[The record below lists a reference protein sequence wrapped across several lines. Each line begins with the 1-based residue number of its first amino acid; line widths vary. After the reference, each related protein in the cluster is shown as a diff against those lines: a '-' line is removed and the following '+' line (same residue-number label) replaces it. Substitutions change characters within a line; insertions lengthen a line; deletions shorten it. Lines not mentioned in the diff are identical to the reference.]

1 MELSKNLQDLIS
13 AALADNKMSSKE
25 KEILTKRAVTEGVDK
40 DEFELYLDSLAF
52 SKKEDKTSS
61 SEGVL
66 NKVIYHREAGVKMK
80 EVERGL
86 GDLLSGGKKEFQEI
100 PVNELTIRLWHAL
113 VPLVTILIVLASVF
127 LMPESENLDDALSRY
142 DFEIAREIAADM
154 GCRNY
159 GNSWDGDLVCPKSIA
174 LIKIIINEANFMA
187 ENNEFEK
194 AFSVIEEINGIELYT
209 ALFEK
214 GDIGKS
220 QDNQKDELYLSV
232 ISKGILQDKL
242 TNKEVN
248 VYLTKVK
255 SENVKKEI
263 KGLFN

>member
-1 MELSKNLQDLIS
+1 MTTSEELKKLIDAS
-13 AALADNKMSSKE
+13 LADGKISSKE
-25 KEILTKRAVTEGVDK
+25 RKILITRAENEGLDK
-40 DEFELYLDSLAF
+40 DEFELYLDSLVF
-52 SKKEDKTSS
+52 TKTSS
-61 SEGVL
+61 TEGIF
-66 NKVIYHREAGVKMK
+66 NKVIYHRKAGVKMK

-113 VPLVTILIVLASVF
+113 VPLVTILIVLISVF
-127 LMPESENLDDALSRY
+127 LMPESENVDDALSRY
-142 DFEIAREIAADM
+142 DFEMAREIAADM

-159 GNSWDGDLVCPKSIA
+159 GNSWDNDLVCPKSIA
-174 LIKIIINEANFMA
+174 LIKIIINEANYMA

-194 AFSVIEEINGIELYT
+194 AFSVIEEINGVELYT
-209 ALFEK
+209 ALYEK

-232 ISKGILQDKL
+232 ISKGILQDRL
-242 TNKEVN
+242 TNKEVD

-255 SENVKKEI
+255 SQNVKKEL
-263 KGLFN
+263 KELLK

>member
-1 MELSKNLQDLIS
+1 MTTSEELKKLIDAS
-13 AALADNKMSSKE
+13 MADGKISSKE
-25 KEILTKRAVTEGVDK
+25 RKVLIARAVSEGLDK
-40 DEFELYLDSLAF
+40 DEFELYLDSLVF
-52 SKKEDKTSS
+52 TKTSS
-61 SEGVL
+61 TEGIF
-66 NKVIYHREAGVKMK
+66 NKVIYHRKAGVKMK

-113 VPLVTILIVLASVF
+113 VPLVTILIVLISVF
-127 LMPESENLDDALSRY
+127 LMPESENVDDALSRY
-142 DFEIAREIAADM
+142 DFEMAREIAADM

-159 GNSWDGDLVCPKSIA
+159 GNSWDNDLVCPKSIA
-174 LIKIIINEANFMA
+174 LIKIIINEANYMA

-194 AFSVIEEINGIELYT
+194 AFSVIEEINGVELYT
-209 ALFEK
+209 ALYEK

-232 ISKGILQDKL
+232 ISKGILQDRL
-242 TNKEVN
+242 TNKEVD

-255 SENVKKEI
+255 SQNVKKEL
-263 KGLFN
+263 KELLK